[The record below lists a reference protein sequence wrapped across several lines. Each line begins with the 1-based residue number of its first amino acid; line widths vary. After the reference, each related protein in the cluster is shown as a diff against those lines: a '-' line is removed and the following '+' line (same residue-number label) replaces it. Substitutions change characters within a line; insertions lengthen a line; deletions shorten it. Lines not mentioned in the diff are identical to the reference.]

1 MRRLWSYIILAV
13 TSLVLMGATFADVFK
28 KSTSNIEYSDGR
40 EMVFRISEKDE
51 SDLEEKNADGKTP
64 AEVISKT
71 MMERL
76 DSLKITNYVVST
88 ESYDTVKITLKQDD
102 PSNYS
107 NVKRLMAFDGSLALS
122 SKLDDFIVNN
132 QEGEQFVNGKAYMET
147 KNDVY
152 PTVNI
157 PVSGKFYDL
166 LEIVQGYEKD
176 GKTEAGETSGSE
188 EESTTTYNLYLW
200 HDYVDGD
207 TYEKVSTSKNPDIA
221 EKIFMQ
227 FDVSQIEVDDAK
239 EKTTLTAYVN
249 INGATTEGATV
260 TARDVRKAYD
270 TANYYVSLIN
280 SGSLDYKV
288 TCLYERNVDAIT
300 ERLVEYGDGQIYLG
314 WSATLRATLVCIL
327 IISLLLFLF
336 FRLGALSVATLSL
349 GSVYAAVGSI
359 ILFTAEFNAAGLIAL
374 CAVAIVSLF
383 SGCLYLTKLKE
394 ETYRGRTLKKAN
406 TEASKKSL
414 LPIVDF
420 NVVLIIVG
428 IFVYLFGGALMRS
441 FSIIAVVGGLAS
453 LLLNTLGLKGMMWL
467 VTNTT
472 KLQGKYEAFGID
484 GSKVPNVMNEEK
496 QTYFGTYAEKD
507 FTKKKKPVF
516 IIAAILF
523 VAGVAGMITFGAI
536 NKGVVYNN
544 GGTTQNSEILIELEK
559 TETSNASVT
568 EDKVRQVLANTYT
581 YTTDESKAK
590 SLESQVEDIIRT
602 EQSTVVGEGEEEET
616 ITQIFYVVQLNT
628 KINNSEKNNAYYVV
642 LNEQGEETARYY
654 SKTDFDG
661 SISDLF
667 AEQIRNV
674 TGVSELKAD
683 LKEVNTVSASQPNF
697 ANMIWGTW
705 IAIAVSSVYF
715 LLRYR
720 LSRGLGTFVVST
732 MTTGLIAGFFAYTR
746 LAVTSY
752 AAVTIPVIAL
762 FTLLVAI
769 IFMNKERE
777 MVLEDKNHDNSIENR
792 NAIMVKAN
800 SLAYT
805 TILLLSVLTVY
816 ICINFFGFGA
826 ASNAW
831 LFLILGGSVIVI
843 ALLATTLL
851 GPVSQ
856 FFFKLFSK
864 VNISK
869 FTSKFKRKKKKAVN
883 KPTRSAEPEE
893 RTFIGIND

>member
-1 MRRLWSYIILAV
+1 MRRLWSYIILAC
-13 TSLVLMGATFADVFK
+13 TSLVLMGVTFSGVFK

-51 SDLEEKNADGKTP
+51 SELDETNEDGKTP
-64 AEVISKT
+64 AEIISKN

-76 DSLKITNYVVST
+76 DSLKVTNYVVNT
-88 ESYDTVKITLKQDD
+88 ESYDTVKITLKQDENQ
-102 PSNYS
+102 NYQ
-107 NVKRLMAFDGSLALS
+107 NVKRLMTFDGSLALS

-132 QEGEQFVNGKAYMET
+132 EEGEKFINGKAYVET
-147 KNDVY
+147 KNEVY

-157 PVSGKFYDL
+157 PVSDAFYNL
-166 LEIVQGYEKD
+166 LEIVKGYKTD
-176 GKTEAGETSGSE
+176 GKTEASEAAQEEGGEA
-188 EESTTTYNLYLW
+188 TYNLYLW

-207 TYEKVSTSKNPDIA
+207 TYEKVSSSKNPDIA
-221 EKIFMQ
+221 EKIFMS
-227 FDVSQIEVDDAK
+227 FDVSQIEDDAK
-239 EKTTLTAYVN
+239 TLTAYIN
-249 INGATTEGATV
+249 INGANEEGSTV
-260 TARDVRKAYD
+260 TARDVRKAYS

-280 SGSLDYKV
+280 SGALDYKV

-300 ERLVEYGDGQIYLG
+300 ERLVDFGDGPEILA
-314 WSATLRATLVCIL
+314 WSSTLRATLVCIL

-414 LPIVDF
+414 LPIIDF

-428 IFVYLFGGALMRS
+428 IFSFLFGGALMRS

-467 VTNTT
+467 ATNTT

-484 GSKVPNVMNEEK
+484 GSKVPNVLNEEK
-496 QTYFGTYAEKD
+496 QTYFGAYAEKD
-507 FTKKKKPVF
+507 FTKKKTPVA
-516 IIAAILF
+516 IIASIMF
-523 VAGVAGMITFGAI
+523 VAGVTCMIVFGAL

-544 GGTTQNSEILIELEK
+544 GSSTLNSEILISLEK
-559 TETSNASVT
+559 TETTNITFT
-568 EDKVRQVLANTYT
+568 EEKVRSVLANTFT
-581 YTTDESKAK
+581 YTDDEEKAK
-590 SLESQVEDIIRT
+590 SLESQVNDIIRT
-602 EQSTVVGEGEEEET
+602 EDSKVVGEGEEEKT
-616 ITQIFYVVQLNT
+616 ITTVYYIVQLNT
-628 KINNSEKNNAYYVV
+628 KIDNSEKNNAYYV
-642 LNEQGEETARYY
+642 EFDAEGKEIGAREY
-654 SKTDFDG
+654 SKDLGT
-661 SISDLF
+661 ISDLLT
-667 AEQIRNV
+667 EKLGEGI
-674 TGVSELKAD
+674 SDLSAD
-683 LKEVNTVSASQPNF
+683 LKGVKTVSAAQPNF

-705 IAIAVSSVYF
+705 IAIAVSSLYF
-715 LLRYR
+715 ILRYR
-720 LSRGLGTFVVST
+720 LSRGLATFVLST
-732 MTTGLIAGFFAYTR
+732 MTTGLIAGFFAYAR
-746 LAVTSY
+746 FFAVTSY

-762 FTLLVAI
+762 FTLLMAI

-792 NAIMVKAN
+792 NAIMIKAN
-800 SLAYT
+800 SLSYT
-805 TILLLSVLTVY
+805 TVLLLSVLTVY

-826 ASNAW
+826 AANAW
-831 LFLILGGSVIVI
+831 LFLILGVSVAIV
-843 ALLATTLL
+843 ALLSTTLL
-851 GPVSQ
+851 GPISQ

-883 KPTRSAEPEE
+883 KPNRSAEPEE